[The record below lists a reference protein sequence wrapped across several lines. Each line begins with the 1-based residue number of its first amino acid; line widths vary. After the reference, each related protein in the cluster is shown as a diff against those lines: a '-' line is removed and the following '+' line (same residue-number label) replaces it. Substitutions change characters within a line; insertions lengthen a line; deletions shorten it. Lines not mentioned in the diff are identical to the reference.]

1 MEPVYVLLNTAE
13 KVNDFVHAVEHLES
27 EFDVNIG
34 NIYIDGKSLLG
45 LMALDRK
52 QPLKVTVHIKED
64 YNTIARVFEPFI
76 MN

>member
-1 MEPVYVLLNTAE
+1 MKDIYVLLNTNE
-13 KVNDFVHAVEHLES
+13 KVNEFVHAIEHLES

-64 YNTIARVFEPFI
+64 YNIIAHAFKPFI
-76 MN
+76 IE